1 MATVINLHRKLY
13 KDTEA
18 AADTATKAM
27 TDDSKKAVK
36 TALLDLIK
44 PKSTDDLGIEQP
56 GTELGNALSSVAK
69 AYGQVQSIL
78 KASQDKPPQ
87 DQEALDKLK
96 ETVKSVGERCLR
108 DLKALHT
115 QQLAEFDDA
124 LERFQGGPSAEAID
138 AVKQLTAA
146 QNKQIQNIQSE
157 IAEFEKIS
165 VDTLQQQRD
174 SKLSAFLITQACKT
188 LEKPEE
194 QEEIPADEGIPG
206 MVFRVGK
213 KGAWGLL
220 NTVREKIGLRDP
232 SDPDVIQRTGFAEMG
247 KSVAIGIPSWLTGVL
262 ANYTPLERV
271 TGEKSEERLRDTIT
285 ELFYGEKED
294 AETYGGVERQ
304 IARSLAFENVSEEVS
319 KEGEGKGMLLSY
331 KPRAVGAE
339 GKETMGVDSPDAALD
354 AALTEE
360 EKEKMA
366 GLWYKPHEGFLKG
379 VDKYE
384 FNDVLSAGAFT
395 PGPGIFLLFASI
407 LAPNYGKFTITFDYV
422 AAESK
427 DSPIESGFALMADC
441 ATGLFSGSQNE
452 VRAAL
457 LVHTARARG
466 WKSIELRRM
475 PKHLKDIAYLAA
487 RRAGFPHDAIT
498 YHGQKYS
505 DTLRKKGD
513 TQRGVVTGAWDT
525 KQSSEVLTKLALNT
539 QSLDPNLAPHRFFAL
554 DQEERLKRFKHKDT
568 SFEQRAAI
576 LADGASND
584 IQTQAYINKVSD
596 AEGLHA
602 LSNFETFALV
612 NQLSSLDMG
621 RALEVLRLLRA
632 RPDDQVEVFKL
643 LAQGCQGTE
652 PTPTGTAILAA
663 ELIAADAVQ
672 GRKLFNA
679 LELPKAQ
686 ALVLQQA
693 MLLPGAAVKIPTL
706 FNELKKEKTDQ
717 AKKKVDQEKLVLEAL
732 GEITT
737 EDNAKQT
744 ADLLLAVHNQEFV
757 AAKIRPDE
765 DYEGKPEAV
774 EAIQDN
780 TLNRFAKLANTI
792 KDKAVLE
799 AVRSEFINNLDET
812 TKRRWAFMV
821 YLDNRLNP
829 LEHFNYQAFLAAME
843 PVNAKQW
850 LMEKYNYATEKQFQ
864 DALKSNTAFIG
875 EGISAHRMKELEAGK
890 RLKIEV
896 EDKAST
902 ESDQELISLS
912 SSLSDSES
920 ESELESKIK
929 QDPISTAGSYLLL
942 RNEDCAKA
950 LADLLVADGDEAFL
964 FEVLKAL
971 GPRKVAAIAGL
982 KAADPI
988 FIAQVKGKPSVFE
1001 KLVNAYKTQPIND
1014 ETDAFLANLF
1024 TLNPAPLGKVIDDM
1038 LKLGSDD
1045 ALLMRMI
1052 QHINKPD
1059 MLKGM
1064 LQTLEAKHLVEI
1076 IKAMPNATQ
1085 KEKIFLHIKDDK
1097 TKGEVFRLL
1106 DIAQQNMVFRSLS
1119 PNVQTEFL
1127 ENLATSKKPEN
1138 LNRVLR
1144 LVSASEFTGKEDT
1157 FDTLK
1162 DTTKEL
1168 LLTNATKP
1176 PAPFLEARLKNADEK
1191 NFERIMDM
1199 DRFRGQPPVFAEH
1212 YLAAVV
1218 ATLLVLPKDMCAKL
1232 FMHPCL
1238 DQKNSDS
1245 PGTTVRYGVLLGLIG
1260 SKKSLEATSLV
1271 NQLKGQNDQTAF
1283 DALKERIQTDTA
1295 GGKLGADGDA
1305 LRTLVGLPKLPAPKP
1320 QLGQQRTQ

>member
-354 AALTEE
+354 AELTKEE
-360 EKEKMA
+360 EEKMA

-475 PKHLKDIAYLAA
+475 PKHLKDVAYLAA

-554 DQEERLKRFKHKDT
+554 DRVDRLKHFKHKDT

-584 IQTQAYINKVSD
+584 IQTEAYINKAGD
-596 AEGLHA
+596 AEDLHA
-602 LSNFETFALV
+602 LSNFEIFALV

-621 RALEVLRLLRA
+621 RALEVLQVLRTT
-632 RPDDQVEVFKL
+632 RPNDQVEVFKL
-643 LAQGCQGTE
+643 LAQGCQQTE

-663 ELIAADAVQ
+663 ELIAVDPVQ

-693 MLLPGAAVKIPTL
+693 MLLPGAAVKIPAL

-737 EDNAKQT
+737 ADNAKQT

-757 AAKIRPDE
+757 DAKIKPN
-765 DYEGKPEAV
+765 DYEGKPEAI

-850 LMEKYNYATEKQFQ
+850 LMEKYNYATDKQFQ

-875 EGISAHRMKELEAGK
+875 EGISAHRMDELAAGMK
-890 RLKIEV
+890 KPLPVKPGAEV
-896 EDKAST
+896 EMIAKP
-902 ESDQELISLS
+902 
-912 SSLSDSES
+912 
-920 ESELESKIK
+920 KK
-929 QDPISTAGSYLLL
+929 DPISTAGSYLPLTHQA
-942 RNEDCAKA
+942 CATKLVD
-950 LADLLVADGDEAFL
+950 LAQQGDGDFL

-971 GPRKVAAIAGL
+971 GPREVVAIAGL
-982 KAADPI
+982 AADPI
-988 FIAQVKGKPSVFE
+988 SGLKPADPIFMQPNQGSPSVFE
-1001 KLVNAYKTQPIND
+1001 KLVNAYKTQPADD
-1014 ETDAFLANLF
+1014 ETDEFLADLLTVGVLNGELKKF
-1024 TLNPAPLGKVIDDM
+1024 TDDM
-1038 LKLGSDD
+1038 LDRQNPGSE
-1045 ALLMRMI
+1045 ALLKRVI
-1052 QHINKPD
+1052 RHVNSPAVLKI
-1059 MLKGM
+1059 MLNNLDKNY
-1064 LQTLEAKHLVEI
+1064 LVEI

-1085 KEKIFLHIKDDK
+1085 KEKIFLHIKDEA
-1097 TKGEVFRLL
+1097 TKGDVFWLL
-1106 DIAQQNMVFRSLS
+1106 EIAQQNMVFRSLS
-1119 PNVQTEFL
+1119 EKAQKGIL
-1127 ENLATSKKPEN
+1127 ENLANLKKPEDF
-1138 LNRVLR
+1138 NRVLR
-1144 LVSASEFTGKEDT
+1144 LVSASEFTGAKDT
-1157 FDTLK
+1157 FDKLEP
-1162 DTTKEL
+1162 DTQTL
-1168 LLTNATKP
+1168 LLRNATKP

-1199 DRFRGQPPVFAEH
+1199 DRFRGQPPVFTEH

-1232 FMHPCL
+1232 FMHPRL
-1238 DQKNSDS
+1238 GDKGPD
-1245 PGTTVRYGVLLGLIG
+1245 GTTVRYGVLLGLIG

-1271 NQLKGQNDQTAF
+1271 NQLKSRGDQTEF
-1283 DALKERIQTDTA
+1283 EALKGRIQTDTA
-1295 GGKLGADGDA
+1295 SGKLGADGDA

-1320 QLGQQRTQ
+1320 QPGQQQRTQ